1 MQVQKSTGLYPD
13 HFSRY
18 IELVQDKEL
27 NSILNAQATE
37 AESFFNSIPE
47 NKWLYKYAEGKWTV
61 KEVLQHIT
69 DTERV
74 FSNRAFVFSR
84 KDPNIIQSFDDKEYA
99 KNSNANSK
107 NPKDLIEEF
116 LAVRKSAEL
125 LFKGFSQEQLNAI
138 GKGSSYEMDVKAVGY
153 MIAGHYKHHIN
164 ILKEK
169 YLPGV

>member
-1 MQVQKSTGLYPD
+1 MQVQKSTGIYPA
-13 HFSRY
+13 HFNNY
-18 IELVQDKEL
+18 IELVKDEEL
-27 NSILNAQATE
+27 NIILNKQASEAQT
-37 AESFFNSIPE
+37 FFNSIPE
-47 NKWLYKYAEGKWTV
+47 NKWLYKYGEDKWSV

-84 KDPNIIQSFDDKEYA
+84 KDPNIIQSFNENEYA
-99 KNSNANSK
+99 KNSNADSK

-125 LFKGFSQEQLNAI
+125 LFNGFSEEQLNSV

-153 MIAGHYKHHIN
+153 MIAGHFAHHIN

-169 YLPGV
+169 YLQ